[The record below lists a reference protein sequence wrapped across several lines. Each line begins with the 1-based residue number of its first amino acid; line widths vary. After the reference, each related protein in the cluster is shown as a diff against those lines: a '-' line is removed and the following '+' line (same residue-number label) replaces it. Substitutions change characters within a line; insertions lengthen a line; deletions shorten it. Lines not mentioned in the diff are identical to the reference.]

1 MQVGDLVKAIY
12 LSADCGLLGVIVAR
26 VEGDRDTGN
35 DAFKVL
41 WTNGSTSQRMWDYDL
56 KKVSA

>member
-26 VEGDRDTGN
+26 VPVRTGN
-35 DAFKVL
+35 PVFRVL
-41 WTNGSTSQRMWDYDL
+41 WTNGSISERMWDYDL
-56 KKVSA
+56 EKVSA